1 MELLLQF
8 HVVHIGVVMKKV
20 KKKSVRLTK
29 QQVLPLFG
37 LWSLLVIAFCVWFL
51 FCGLYESWLLKQEH
65 YLIGDKNIE
74 SSSIG
79 ELRTLYNFS
88 YILPDS
94 WINDLSF
101 EQSSESGDMFH
112 SSDKNL
118 SFSIYNYRLDDI
130 NTWTFGEDGGVYQA
144 MHRKIDNFNN
154 QVYGSY
160 KCLLT
165 HDITFDGKPAFEKL
179 IVYRWHNVDYVSY
192 SALIYA
198 GNDHFI
204 DVHFRIDRENV
215 NEYFYEFLKILDSIR
230 IGDNTSTDNDIVYPD
245 GTFIVGKD
253 MDVGCYHIS
262 VVGNNPYCSIVDS
275 KDVIL
280 NSAERKNENQSIE
293 RDVYLTE
300 GTKVKLHNC
309 KLIKQ

>member
-1 MELLLQF
+1 MWHPVFTNRERNK
-8 HVVHIGVVMKKV
+8 VMKKV

-118 SFSIYNYRLDDI
+118 SFSIYNHRLDDI
-130 NTWTFGEDGGVYQA
+130 DTDIFDDNVYQA
-144 MHRKIDNFNN
+144 MHQTIDDFNN
-154 QVYGSY
+154 QRFGSY
-160 KCLLT
+160 KCLFT
-165 HDITFDGKPAFEKL
+165 HDTTFDGKPAFEKL
-179 IVYRWHNVDYVSY
+179 IVSRLHTVYYVSY
-192 SALIYA
+192 SALIYV
-198 GNDHFI
+198 GDDRFI
-204 DVHFRIDRENV
+204 KVYFVIDRENI
-215 NEYFYEFLKILDSIR
+215 NEYFYGFLKILDSIR
-230 IGDNTSTDNDIVYPD
+230 IGDNISTDNDIVYPD

-309 KLIKQ
+309 KLVKQ